1 MRARERAGYDSAQ
14 AVANAFGWP
23 DYSLDE
29 SGQRALTPAR
39 AKLYAHAFHVEP
51 DWLLSGENEPAAG
64 PEEGASGLADAP
76 RASDDLAE
84 RISRLTSAQRAAL
97 VEFLRTMQEG

>member
-1 MRARERAGYDSAQ
+1 MRARERAGYGSAHD
-14 AVANAFGWP
+14 VANAFGWP

-64 PEEGASGLADAP
+64 PKEGSSGSPDAP
-76 RASDDLAE
+76 QPPDDLAE

-97 VEFLRTMQEG
+97 VAFLRAMQEG